1 MNPYRFLEHTADV
14 GVEAEGDTLAEAFA
28 QVAEGLMNVITDTSR
43 VEARESRALDIHGE
57 DPGDLL
63 VNFLTE
69 LLFLLDTENLV
80 FSHFELDLD
89 LDGLGLTGTVR
100 GEVLDHDRHEIRT
113 EVKAITRHDLVVDPS
128 KNRVRVLL
136 DL

>member
-28 QVAEGLMNVITDTSR
+28 QAAEGLMNVITDTSR
-43 VEARESRALDIHGE
+43 VEARESRALDLQGE